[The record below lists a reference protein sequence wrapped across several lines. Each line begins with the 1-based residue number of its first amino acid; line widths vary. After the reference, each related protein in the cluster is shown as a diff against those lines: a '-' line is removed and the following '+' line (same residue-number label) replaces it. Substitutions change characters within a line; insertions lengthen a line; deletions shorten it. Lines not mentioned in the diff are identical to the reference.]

1 MMRVAAVI
9 LAGGKGER
17 LGGVNKALLTIG
29 GERFVDRAMA
39 VTAGCEPV
47 LLAVGGS
54 EFEAPPGLV
63 QVLDL
68 DTDYGG
74 PLAGLVAA
82 IAHLRGGETELL
94 LSLAVD
100 SPLCPRDFLARAL
113 PLLDTASMVIA
124 AYGSQD
130 YPTNAVW
137 RLAAIAG
144 LPDAV
149 RAGTA
154 PRSLKR
160 LAEGLGAVRLD
171 YAPLADSDP
180 FRNANT
186 PEDLA
191 FLRRALGEPGAA

>member
-1 MMRVAAVI
+1 MTRIAAVI

-29 GERFVDRAMA
+29 NERFIDRAMA
-39 VTAGCEPV
+39 VTAVCSPR
-47 LLAVGGS
+47 LLAVGRSG
-54 EFEAPPGLV
+54 FDAPPDLI

-68 DTDYGG
+68 EGDYGG
-74 PLAGLVAA
+74 PLAGVAA
-82 IAHLRGGETELL
+82 AVDHLKSEPVDLL

-100 SPLCPRDFLARAL
+100 SPLFPIDFLDRAL
-113 PLLDTASMVIA
+113 PLLDGAAAVIA
-124 AYGSQD
+124 SYGGQD

-137 RLAAIAG
+137 NFSSLSA

-160 LAEGLGAVRLD
+160 VAGASSAIRLD
-171 YAPLADSDP
+171 YSAITDFDP

-186 PEDLA
+186 PQDLA
-191 FLRRALGEPGAA
+191 FLRHAYPAEGRD

>member
-1 MMRVAAVI
+1 MTRIAAVI

-29 GERFVDRAMA
+29 GERFIDRAMA
-39 VTAGCEPV
+39 VTAGYEPR
-47 LLAVGGS
+47 LLAVGQLG
-54 EFEAPPGLV
+54 FDAPVELV

-68 DTDYGG
+68 DGDYGG
-74 PLAGLVAA
+74 PLAGVAA
-82 IAHLRGGETELL
+82 AVAHLSHEPIDLL
-94 LSLAVD
+94 FSLAVD
-100 SPLCPRDFLARAL
+100 SPLLPRDFLARAL
-113 PLLDTASMVIA
+113 PLLETVPAVIA
-124 AYGSQD
+124 AYGAQD

-137 RLAAIAG
+137 KFQAISD
-144 LPDAV
+144 LPNAI

-186 PEDLA
+186 REDLA
-191 FLRRALGEPGAA
+191 FLRQAVSGGGSA